1 MDIGNVKLNLNTKCE
16 ILIKGRTFKS
26 NIQDINENFIFIS
39 IPVFNGNY
47 ADLPQNEE
55 IEVIYYDENNV
66 YGFKSKVAGRKNE
79 KISMLVIEK
88 PNIIKKVQRR
98 NFFRIDM
105 SATVA
110 YKKIPSS
117 LTSSELNKIIDEDKD
132 FSKAIMVDLS
142 GGGIRLRTVN
152 DIEKNAMFIVKIP
165 INGEKICITCYC
177 IRVIK
182 DSLTKSNIGGFSFY
196 NIEDGQRDKII
207 SYIFQLMRE
216 LRKKS

>member
-1 MDIGNVKLNLNTKCE
+1 MDIGNIKLNVNTKCE
-16 ILIKGRTFKS
+16 ILIKGRPFKS
-26 NIQDINENFIFIS
+26 NIQDINEKFIFIS

-47 ADLPQNEE
+47 ADLPENEK

-79 KISMLVIEK
+79 NISMLVIEM
-88 PNIIKKVQRR
+88 PNEIKKVQRR

-105 SATVA
+105 SVSVE
-110 YKKIPSS
+110 YKKIPSN
-117 LTSSELNKIIDEDKD
+117 LTKSELSKIIEEDKD
-132 FSKAIMVDLS
+132 FIKAIMVDLS
-142 GGGIRLRTVN
+142 GGGIRLRTKS
-152 DIEKNAMFIVKIP
+152 DIAKDDLYIVKIP
-165 INGEKICITCYC
+165 INAEKVCITCYC

-182 DSLTKSNIGGFSFY
+182 DTLTKSNICGFSFY
-196 NIEDGQRDKII
+196 HVEDIIRDKII